1 MKNLVKGGVIAV
13 AAVACASVAFAGSQT
28 VKQSASE
35 NTLAKSLIAGE
46 MMQADAQLVAQAAIP
61 RVQTTASAQQDAA
74 KAKQA
79 EQAARQQQL
88 RRQRQLRQQQAA
100 RRQQLNRYQ
109 PATAEQV
116 KAAEKIRQEE
126 AAQTVENPAEAFASF
141 EATFVDPNAVS
152 SVSTSNE
159 QAVQNVEETL
169 SPSAPTSSN

>member
-13 AAVACASVAFAGSQT
+13 AVACASVAFAGSQT

-61 RVQTTASAQQDAA
+61 RAQVSTQQDAA

-79 EQAARQQQL
+79 EQVARQQQL